1 MTSTVT
7 TIKAVRDS
15 DGTNG
20 KPKREHGLA
29 QLRATEARGLIRLV
43 SEADYEGGEVLH
55 ALHELIYSNWDSA
68 SKAELEGLVAE
79 VQICMQAAD
88 HYLLMLG
95 SVIDEREDTSHEQQD
110 QDDGD
115 PQDLGEPPF

>member
-29 QLRATEARGLIRLV
+29 QLRATEARGPDPPGFR
-43 SEADYEGGEVLH
+43 GGLR
-55 ALHELIYSNWDSA
+55 
-68 SKAELEGLVAE
+68 G
-79 VQICMQAAD
+79 
-88 HYLLMLG
+88 
-95 SVIDEREDTSHEQQD
+95 R
-110 QDDGD
+110 
-115 PQDLGEPPF
+115 